1 MKQLPR
7 KILHAVI
14 AKIAIALVG
23 FALVVGLVWYV
34 SWLMK
39 DNQVSLN
46 HTERIGI
53 TPVQVD
59 KIKSIGQWEFLTI
72 ADEELIDT
80 MRHGFFGT
88 SELARIYY
96 GTLRLGI
103 DLRQVSE
110 GWILMDHDT
119 VVATLPAIRLLD
131 DKFLDE
137 ARTKTFYEEGKWT
150 EDDKAV
156 LTHRACDAM
165 KRRCM
170 TADNVSLAQQNAKK
184 QFESLLK
191 AMNFSFVKVRFQE

>member
-1 MKQLPR
+1 MKQFSR
-7 KILHAVI
+7 KILHAAI
-14 AKIAIALVG
+14 AKIAIALVC

-39 DNQVSLN
+39 DNQVSLD

-137 ARTKTFYEEGKWT
+137 ARTKTFYEEGKWS
-150 EDDKAV
+150 EDDKAA
-156 LTHRACDAM
+156 LTRRACDAM

>member
-1 MKQLPR
+1 MKQFSR

-14 AKIAIALVG
+14 AKIAFALVG
-23 FALVVGLVWYV
+23 FALVVGMVGYV

-39 DNQVSLN
+39 DNQVSLD

-59 KIKSIGQWEFLTI
+59 KIKSIEQWEFLTI

-150 EDDKAV
+150 EDDKAA
-156 LTHRACDAM
+156 LTRRACDAM